1 MVLVLKF
8 VFSVFVCVC
17 VSVCHGIHAEVE
29 GQLYKLFFFYHVFQD
44 RSWVARVVQQ
54 VPPCHPEPS
63 FRLIFGFILPVYVVS
78 IIKYRVSGSVHF

>member
-8 VFSVFVCVC
+8 DFSVSVC

-29 GQLYKLFFFYHVFQD
+29 GQLYKLFFFYYVFHD
-44 RSWVARVVQQ
+44 RSWVARLVQQ
-54 VPPCHPEPS
+54 VPPPHPEPS

-78 IIKYRVSGSVHF
+78 IIKYRVSGCVHF